1 MEPGTAIFLGL
12 VAVALVLWVLDLRA
26 KSGPRR
32 TGPQRHGD
40 RRSQSQSQSQSELG
54 MEATDIASFN
64 DAMRRNVPTN
74 WGPKNHQG
82 QGYVAPPPPIPMKD
96 DETYAARYHDAF
108 GKPET
113 KT

>member
-12 VAVALVLWVLDLRA
+12 VAVAFVLWVLDLRA
-26 KSGPRR
+26 KSGPGRK
-32 TGPQRHGD
+32 GPQRHGD
-40 RRSQSQSQSQSELG
+40 RRTQGDLG
-54 MEATDIASFN
+54 MEATNLASFN
-64 DAMRRNVPTN
+64 EAMRRNVPTN
-74 WGPKNHQG
+74 WGPKNLQG